1 MMRRSRRMG
10 GFTLVEAIIVI
21 TITGILGGVVA
32 LFMRNSVE
40 NYVDSA
46 ARAEMTDVADL
57 ALRRIS
63 RELRLALPNSIV
75 VANNQRTLQFLITS
89 TGGRY
94 IDVAD
99 APPATLLPLD
109 FNPATAS
116 LAFNMAGAAPTG
128 RQAIVPGNFITVF
141 NVGVAPANAY
151 TGGNIAR
158 VAAVNGT
165 LITLASNPFA
175 VASPSMPSPTNRFQV
190 VTGTVTYVCT
200 PAAGGAGNLTR
211 FVSTN
216 ILDGT
221 GTGALGT
228 GALLANM
235 VSGCRFDYSVLA
247 NTNAALVGV
256 TLGLARANGENIN
269 LVRQVHVDNTP

>member
-1 MMRRSRRMG
+1 MRRTRSMG

-21 TITGILGGVVA
+21 VITGILGGVVA
-32 LFMRNSVE
+32 IFMRNSVE

-75 VANNQRTLQFLITS
+75 VSPDRRTLRFLITKI
-89 TGGRY
+89 GGRY
-94 IDVAD
+94 IDFND
-99 APPATLLPLD
+99 SPPAGLLPLD
-109 FNPATAS
+109 FNPATAALS
-116 LAFNMAGAAPTG
+116 FDMAGAAPTG
-128 RQAIVPGNFITVF
+128 RQAIRAGDFIAVF
-141 NVGVAPANAY
+141 NIGIAPADAY
-151 TGGNIAR
+151 SGGN
-158 VAAVNGT
+158 VASVNAVNGT
-165 LITLASNPFA
+165 RITLASNPFA
-175 VASPSMPSPTNRFQV
+175 AASPPMPSPTNRFQV

-211 FVSTN
+211 FFSPTISSVPV
-216 ILDGT
+216 
-221 GTGALGT
+221 GT

-235 VSGCRFDYSVLA
+235 VSGCGFDFAVLA

-256 TLGLARANGENIN
+256 SLALARSNGESIN

>member
-1 MMRRSRRMG
+1 MMRRSRSMG

-21 TITGILGGVVA
+21 VITGILGGVVA
-32 LFMRNSVE
+32 MFMRNSVE

-75 VANNQRTLQFLITS
+75 VSPDHRTLRFLITN

-94 IDVAD
+94 IDFND
-99 APPATLLPLD
+99 APPTALLPLD
-109 FNPATAS
+109 FNPATAALS
-116 LAFNMAGAAPTG
+116 FDMAGASPTG
-128 RQAIVPGNFITVF
+128 RQAIRAGNFIAVF
-141 NVGVAPANAY
+141 NIGVAPADAY
-151 TGGNIAR
+151 SGGNIAR
-158 VAAVNGT
+158 VTAVNGT
-165 LITLASNPFA
+165 RITLANNPFA
-175 VASPSMPSPTNRFQV
+175 AASPPMQSPTNRFQV
-190 VTGTVTYVCT
+190 VTGTVTYVCA

-211 FVSTN
+211 LYSST
-216 ILDGT
+216 ISSVPAGT
-221 GTGALGT
+221 S
-228 GALLANM
+228 ALLANM
-235 VSGCRFDYSVLA
+235 VSGCGFDYAVLA

-256 TLGLARANGENIN
+256 SLALARSNGENIN